1 MSLQIIKSISGQAE
15 YVLLPVHVYHAL
27 RKQIDKAVKKQVQ
40 DAYVAFEPER
50 YVHNPVALSRIK
62 SGLTQ
67 AQLAKRM
74 RVSQAYVSKLE
85 AQDEVGAKVMVK
97 VNKALGGR

>member
-1 MSLQIIKSISGQAE
+1 MSLQVIKSIYGQAE

-27 RKQIDKAVKKQVQ
+27 RKQIDTAIKKQSH
-40 DAYVAFEPER
+40 DEYIAFEAER
-50 YVHNPVALSRIK
+50 YVQNPVALVRIK
-62 SGLTQ
+62 AGLTQ

-85 AQDEVGAKVMVK
+85 GQDEVSAKVMLKVK
-97 VNKALGGR
+97 KALGLG